1 MKKSKKN
8 MLRGLLTLLLFVMF
22 FSCFSQN
29 KPHYDI
35 VLPEYYEVEKSED
48 DYNLLIASKYSN
60 GEIVGMIEIRYSD
73 DWSFSILKNDEYITE
88 MLNGDGFEAQASMMF
103 NNFKTN
109 SKEKLYLKGVGD
121 CFALIYSGDYY
132 SNDVRITNFVVQF
145 IKNNTLFT
153 LLGSSTPENFSSAY
167 KSFLKSFD
175 TFQL

>member
-1 MKKSKKN
+1 MKK
-8 MLRGLLTLLLFVMF
+8 LLIILLCLGTYFIA
-22 FSCFSQN
+22 SSQN
-29 KPHYDI
+29 IKPSFDI
-35 VLPEYYEVEKSED
+35 DLPKGYQMEKSKD

-88 MLNGDGFEAQASMMF
+88 MLNGDDFEAQASMMF